1 LKISFVYG
9 FDAFMM
15 LFEKSYIFSFTYI
28 ISESFQDAFA
38 FRLLMLS
45 FGQKISTK
53 SKELRCDIFISEERL
68 SNASDDC
75 GDFDAEFI
83 LCTEKYPSV

>member
-1 LKISFVYG
+1 MKKLNTEKLNSTFRCFAISVFIYKLKNPCQIVKANQRKPRNGTGYDFCVCG
-9 FDAFMM
+9 VFD
-15 LFEKSYIFSFTYI
+15 E
-28 ISESFQDAFA
+28 
-38 FRLLMLS
+38 
-45 FGQKISTK
+45 
-53 SKELRCDIFISEERL
+53 EERL